1 MRTFAVVAALL
12 SYSAPASA
20 AGGFPYDFYCHDRE
34 CASHVVTDLTSI
46 EFGAVFSVQKAK
58 NLMLVDY
65 DMRIDTNGQTLVS
78 GVYKENFDNRGWL
91 AKRGM
96 TTSSFAVQDLKQ
108 RTKGYRLIDLEYYSD
123 KGSWRVAAIWVK
135 NVEDRQ
141 YKYQLNVSKRDYYA
155 KLYDWRGEWV
165 PVDVDI
171 YEKGGSLRYNTVWCQ
186 KKGGDNVNWKLHTD
200 LQRSEYN
207 AKVTEYQGYVVTDYE
222 SAVIGGTQRYAALF
236 FKASSAQ
243 IGAFK
248 WRTDISKAQLTQLMD
263 EQDDLGMRVVELEA
277 YNYGSSV
284 RYGAVWWEND
294 RSKSRWSNRGTVDN
308 IVESY
313 VSSNSITGVSV
324 TVVKDGDEKYSR
336 GFGKSDVAGGVA
348 ATTHTIYRLASVSKG
363 VGAVLASL
371 LEQKGKVNLDAEAKP
386 LIDAASLPNTLPQ
399 THRYTVRQTM
409 THRSGLRHYHDDD
422 NVWDDSNPTYT
433 TAFSA
438 LPMLPANQALI
449 NSVGSTYLY
458 STHAYTFTAAALEGA
473 TDKPITT
480 LVREYLRD
488 GQGVSSLAAEHEAA
502 TREKRAKLYNADGS
516 QFTEKDDLSWK
527 VLGGGLEASSKDL
540 GVFFDRLI
548 RNQILTSAN
557 LAAMFNVPD
566 ALSSYGTG
574 FVKGTIDGATT
585 YTKNGAQDGASSYVV
600 MAPSKGYS
608 IVVLSNQRNNLADNI
623 AKDIA
628 RALW

>member
-12 SYSAPASA
+12 SCSTPASA
-20 AGGFPYDFYCHDRE
+20 AGGFPYDFHCHNRE
-34 CASHVVTDLTSI
+34 CASHVVTGLTSS
-46 EFGAVFSVQKAK
+46 EFAAEFSVQKAK

-65 DMRIDTNGQTLVS
+65 DMHVDTNGQTLVS
-78 GVYKENFDNRGWL
+78 GVYKENFDSRGWL

-96 TTSSFAVQDLKQ
+96 TTSSFAVQDVKQ
-108 RTKGYRLIDLEYYSD
+108 RTRGYRLLEIEYYSD
-123 KGSWRVAAIWVK
+123 KGLWRVAAIWVK

-155 KLYDWRGEWV
+155 KLNDWRSKWV

-171 YEKGGSLRYNTVWCQ
+171 YEKGGALRYNTVWCQ
-186 KKGGDNVNWKLHTD
+186 KKNGDNVDWRLHTD

-207 AKVTEYQGYVVTDYE
+207 AKVTEYQGYVVTDFE
-222 SAVIGGTQRYAALF
+222 SAVIGGTQRYVALF

-243 IGAFK
+243 IGAYK
-248 WRTDISKAQLTQLMD
+248 WRTDISKAQLSQLLD
-263 EQDDLGMRVVELEA
+263 EQDDLGRRVVELEV
-277 YNYGSSV
+277 YNYGTSSV
-284 RYGAVWWEND
+284 RYGATWWEND
-294 RSKSRWSNRGTVDN
+294 RAKSRWASKGTVDS
-308 IVESY
+308 IVETY
-313 VSSNSITGVSV
+313 MTSSSITGVSV

-336 GFGKSDVAGGVA
+336 GFGKADVAGSVA

-371 LEQKGKVNLDAEAKP
+371 LEQKGKINLDAPAKP
-386 LIDAASLPNTLPQ
+386 LIDTALSLDTLPQ
-399 THRYTVRQTM
+399 AHRYTVRQTM
-409 THRSGLRHYHDDD
+409 THRSGLRHYHAND

-433 TAFSA
+433 TAAAA
-438 LPMLPANQALI
+438 LPMLPYSKALT
-449 NSVGSTYLY
+449 NAVGTYVY

-473 TDKPITT
+473 TGKPITT

-488 GQGVSSLAAEHEAA
+488 GEGVSSLAAEHEAP
-502 TREKRAKLYNADGS
+502 TRERRAKLYNADGT

-548 RNQILTSAN
+548 RNEILTSSN

-566 ALSSYGTG
+566 GLSSYGTG

-585 YTKNGAQDGASSYVV
+585 YSKNGAQDGASSYVI

-623 AKDIA
+623 ATDIA